1 MSYEYHWVVVYDED
15 WGAFMVDVETTELN
29 FGEVHGAAYNK
40 TSGRWEDV
48 KDDLGVETEYLRL
61 EELLAYNLTRLDL
74 SKKVQQDTDMKTYEG
89 VTVEYTQT
97 IPTSK
102 QMPEFYVWQE
112 GYESYA
118 TITYLDRV
126 VEIERGG
133 EMHLTI
139 PNLVN
144 GELTDEYGV
153 IVRYSDDLE
162 AAGIN
167 DDIQL
172 IQFIKTVSD
181 SGFEVYRMNPWWELF
196 AHNDDMGEIYE
207 TFYEAVD
214 AGIDHIL
221 TDERWD

>member
-1 MSYEYHWVVVYDED
+1 MI
-15 WGAFMVDVETTELN
+15 
-29 FGEVHGAAYNK
+29 
-40 TSGRWEDV
+40 
-48 KDDLGVETEYLRL
+48 
-61 EELLAYNLTRLDL
+61 
-74 SKKVQQDTDMKTYEG
+74 KTYEG

-139 PNLVN
+139 PNIVN
-144 GELTDEYGV
+144 GQLSDEYAD
-153 IVRYSDDLE
+153 IIRYSDDLE

-172 IQFIKTVSD
+172 TQFIKTVSE
-181 SGFEVYRMNPWWELF
+181 SGFEIYRMNPWWEVF
-196 AHNDDMGEIYE
+196 SHNDDMGEVYD

-214 AGIDHIL
+214 AAIDYI
-221 TDERWD
+221 TDDSNWEN

>member
-1 MSYEYHWVVVYDED
+1 
-15 WGAFMVDVETTELN
+15 
-29 FGEVHGAAYNK
+29 
-40 TSGRWEDV
+40 
-48 KDDLGVETEYLRL
+48 
-61 EELLAYNLTRLDL
+61 
-74 SKKVQQDTDMKTYEG
+74 MKTLEG

-112 GYESYA
+112 GAESYA

-126 VEIERGG
+126 VEVERNG

-172 IQFIKTVSD
+172 MQFIKTISN
-181 SGFEVYRMNPWWELF
+181 SGFEIYRMNPWWELF
-196 AHNDDMGEIYE
+196 AHNEDMGGIYD
-207 TFYEAVD
+207 TFYEAID
-214 AGIDHIL
+214 AGIDYI
-221 TDERWD
+221 TDDSNWE